1 MKKINYLI
9 LALIV
14 LMSCR
19 GFALTL
25 AENGKTNYRIIIPA
39 AATDKEKHAAN
50 VLSDYL
56 NQATLAVYYIYPDTV
71 PVAPQEILIG
81 RTSHNIKLQP
91 LMDNNQFVIET
102 REESILIYGGNENG
116 VIYAVYNF
124 LEKYLQARMY
134 SSDFIQIKDFNKLT
148 IPDDIIFKDAPK
160 ITFRDYHYTA
170 TVNDKYREWH
180 GLMQHFSDTAT
191 SNWGMFVHTFDR
203 LIPAAEYF
211 DSHPEYFAFY
221 GGKRQPSQLCLSNDT
236 VFQLLVSNLKLKMSG
251 NSKAKYWSVS
261 QNDNFGYCQC
271 ERCHVVDSIEKSPSG
286 SVIRFVNKVAVQFPD
301 KVISTLA
308 YEYTRSAPIVT
319 VPEKNVNIMFC
330 SIECNRSLPIKDDP
344 SSAGFRKDF
353 EDWCKLTHNILV
365 WDYVVQFSNYISPF
379 PNLKV
384 LQPNIQYFYEHGVTD
399 IFEQGSS
406 GDWSSFG
413 EMKAYVISALLWNPY
428 VNVDSVINEFATGFY
443 GEGAKDVLSYYK
455 QLDRNLTASKA
466 GLDIF
471 GNPVSPNKTWLKT
484 ADLKAYNTA
493 INKAI
498 AAADP
503 YLRKNVMKES
513 LTLQY
518 VFLEQAKFYGT
529 GEYGIFEKQNGKW
542 IAKESVKKAVA
553 DFVAGMKSQHLYH
566 LNENGL
572 TPDAY
577 AKQWEHIFDHG
588 MIEHLAMDKKVS
600 FEIPYSEKYPA
611 KGAATLTDGIGG
623 YDDYHYNWLGW
634 EGTHMTAIVDLGE
647 IQNVNSVS
655 CDFMDDQKSWIFFP
669 SGVEY
674 FFSTDGKDFISVG
687 ICKGEEPVP
696 AKVFSTKTFEVK
708 VKENLKAR
716 YIKVVATSLKTCPK
730 WHIGALNNCWIFC
743 DEIVVH

>member
-1 MKKINYLI
+1 MKKAKC
-9 LALIV
+9 LALVFLFLSNFSGYAI
-14 LMSCR
+14 
-19 GFALTL
+19 TL
-25 AENGKTNYRIIIPA
+25 AENGKTTYRIIIPA
-39 AATDKEKHAAN
+39 AATEKEKHAAE
-50 VLSDYL
+50 VLADYL
-56 NQATLAVYYIYPDTV
+56 NQATRASYYIYPDTV
-71 PVAPQEILIG
+71 PVGSYEILIG
-81 RTSHNIKLQP
+81 RTIHNTKLLP
-91 LMDNNQFVIET
+91 LMDDNEYVIET
-102 REESILIYGGNENG
+102 RDKSLLLYGGNENG

-124 LEKYLQARMY
+124 LEKYLQARMF
-134 SSDFIQIKDFNKLT
+134 SSDYVQVKSFSKLI
-148 IPDDIIFKDAPK
+148 IPDVISFKEAPK
-160 ITFRDYHYTA
+160 IIFRDYHYTA

-191 SNWGMFVHTFDR
+191 SQWGMFVHTFDK

-211 DSHPEYFAFY
+211 DTHPEYFAFY
-221 GGKRQPSQLCLSNDT
+221 GGKRQPSQLCLSNDS
-236 VFQLLVSNLKLKMSG
+236 VFLLLVNNLKLKIA
-251 NSKAKYWSVS
+251 NNPKAKYWSVS

-271 ERCHVVDSIEKSPSG
+271 ERCHAVDSIEGSPSG
-286 SVIRFVNKVAVQFPD
+286 SVIRFVNKVAAQFPD

-308 YEYTRSAPIVT
+308 YEYTRSAPLVT
-319 VPEKNVNIMFC
+319 VPAKNVNIMFC

-344 SSAGFRKDF
+344 SSASFRKDF

-379 PNLKV
+379 PNFKV

-406 GDWSSFG
+406 GDWSTFG
-413 EMKAYVISALLWNPY
+413 EMKAYVIAALLWNPY
-428 VNVDSVINEFATGFY
+428 VNVDSVINEFANGFY
-443 GEGAKDVLSYYK
+443 GAGAKDVLKYYK
-455 QLDRNLTASKA
+455 QLDQNLTASKA

-471 GNPVSPNKTWLKT
+471 GNPVTPNKTWLTT
-484 ADLKAYNTA
+484 ADLKNYNA
-493 INKAI
+493 SINKAI

-503 YLRKNVMKES
+503 YLRMNVMKES

-529 GEYGIFEKQNGKW
+529 GEYGIFEKHNGKW

-553 DFVAGMKSQHLYH
+553 DFVSGMKSQHLNH

-572 TPDAY
+572 TPDDY
-577 AKQWEHIFDHG
+577 AKQWEHIFEHG

-600 FEIPYSEKYPA
+600 FEIAYSEKYPA

-623 YDDYHYNWLGW
+623 FDDYHYNWLGW
-634 EGTHMTAIVDLGE
+634 EGTDMTAVVDLGTT
-647 IQNVNSVS
+647 QNINSVS

-674 FFSTDGKDFISVG
+674 FYSTDGKDFISMG
-687 ICKGEEPVP
+687 TCKGEEPVP
-696 AKVFSTKTFEVK
+696 AKVFSTRTFEVK
-708 VKENLKAR
+708 AKEDVKAR
-716 YIKVVATSLKTCPK
+716 YIKVIATSLKTCPK

-743 DEIVVH
+743 DEIVVR